1 MTLSSSNHGK
11 DIEDFLKEGTPA
23 VVAFAQFG
31 KNDSVLQKKNSAGV
45 TGGKGIMRHHKN
57 RRTKLFVDALDR
69 RQKHLR
75 RMTIQ
80 RTGWFI
86 CQKQFG
92 IVDNCPGTRT
102 TLLLAAGNLI
112 GILVQNIRDIEL
124 LGNVLDTRLHISGGC
139 FIDGKSQC
147 NVFRNR
153 QGIQQIKVLKHK
165 AKILPAKPGNGLG
178 LYLRNIRSSYNKIVV
193 FMDRSPAECYNSF
206 RVLWIGEA
214 LLPQRRF
221 LGGSNHS
228 FFVEMLIS

>member
-31 KNDSVLQKKNSAGV
+31 KNGSVLQKKNSAGV

-75 RMTIQ
+75 RMTIL

-112 GILVQNIRDIEL
+112 GILV
-124 LGNVLDTRLHISGGC
+124 
-139 FIDGKSQC
+139 
-147 NVFRNR
+147 
-153 QGIQQIKVLKHK
+153 
-165 AKILPAKPGNGLG
+165 
-178 LYLRNIRSSYNKIVV
+178 
-193 FMDRSPAECYNSF
+193 
-206 RVLWIGEA
+206 
-214 LLPQRRF
+214 
-221 LGGSNHS
+221 
-228 FFVEMLIS
+228 

>member
-1 MTLSSSNHGK
+1 
-11 DIEDFLKEGTPA
+11 
-23 VVAFAQFG
+23 
-31 KNDSVLQKKNSAGV
+31 
-45 TGGKGIMRHHKN
+45 
-57 RRTKLFVDALDR
+57 
-69 RQKHLR
+69 
-75 RMTIQ
+75 MTIQ

-178 LYLRNIRSSYNKIVV
+178 LYLRNIRSSQIDVSCAHGVNRGNTVEQSRLSRAGSAHNAQKLTSFYRKANISDCFCDISLIAIV
-193 FMDRSPAECYNSF
+193 
-206 RVLWIGEA
+206 
-214 LLPQRRF
+214 F
-221 LGGSNHS
+221 LDM
-228 FFVEMLIS
+228 F